1 MKTSKFFSVAL
12 LATVLVVPVSGQA
25 IGLGDLSG
33 KKSSSGSSSS
43 VDLSGAQTSLL
54 KQYVAASQSVLNAN
68 ELMASALGLEDEVA
82 KLKEDKKGLNSG
94 ATKGALKDSDKA
106 SSASQ
111 KAIMAKL
118 KENPELSAEA
128 KVTFAKGIVSLVDGV
143 KKYSAMKKS
152 ELEQAIKKH
161 TKHESQKDL
170 KKKQKEKTMYQKVKD
185 FLVGPELSQQIEQE
199 KENQN
204 TKEFR
209 KKVNKKVYNKV
220 S

>member
-143 KKYSAMKKS
+143 KKYSAMKSGVASFSKS
-152 ELEQAIKKH
+152 MKGISPLDLRKAQEGVYIVTSFPGKASEVVKSLNSAVSFAKGRGVKVPSDATAELKMQ
-161 TKHESQKDL
+161 
-170 KKKQKEKTMYQKVKD
+170 
-185 FLVGPELSQQIEQE
+185 
-199 KENQN
+199 
-204 TKEFR
+204 
-209 KKVNKKVYNKV
+209 
-220 S
+220 